1 MKKVL
6 HRIIDTLA
14 IAAFSFLLLGLVLI
28 SLDEYWQYLYG

>member
-1 MKKVL
+1 MRKVL
-6 HRIIDTLA
+6 HKVIDTLA

>member
-6 HRIIDTLA
+6 NKIIDTLA
-14 IAAFSFLLLGLVLI
+14 IAAFSFLVLGLVLI

>member
-6 HRIIDTLA
+6 NKIIDTVA
-14 IAAFSFLLLGLVLI
+14 IAAFSFLFLGLVLI